1 MKGDSIVNPED
12 ANEATL
18 DGNVVKLLTVGGPA
32 VAVRADPTKGPAG
45 ETDKKALNR

>member
-18 DGNVVKLLTVGGPA
+18 DGNVAKMFTVGAPA
-32 VAVRADPTKGPAG
+32 VAVRADPAKGPAG

>member
-18 DGNVVKLLTVGGPA
+18 DGNVVRLLTVGAPT
-32 VAVRADPTKGPAG
+32 VAVRADPAKGPAG
-45 ETDKKALNR
+45 ETDKKVLNR